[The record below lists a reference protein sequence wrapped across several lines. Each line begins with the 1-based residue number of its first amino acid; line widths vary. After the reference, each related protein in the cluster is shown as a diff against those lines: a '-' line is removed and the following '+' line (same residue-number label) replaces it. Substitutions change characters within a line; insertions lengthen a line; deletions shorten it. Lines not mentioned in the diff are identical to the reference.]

1 MIFLLPHSLD
11 RSGPRCNVKAARCS
25 VCGQVTLTFP
35 SGPGQRACAC
45 AGPRVEQIDDPRAVN
60 LSVQRLTLSL
70 INTAAMERY
79 HWWLHTGGRLPRLP
93 GQPGRFRMGEMGPLD
108 WRRAPS

>member
-1 MIFLLPHSLD
+1 MQRES
-11 RSGPRCNVKAARCS
+11 RSVQC
-25 VCGQVTLTFP
+25 VCGQVTSTFP
-35 SGPGQRACAC
+35 SGPGQRAC

-93 GQPGRFRMGEMGPLD
+93 GQPGRFRMGGMGPLD
-108 WRRAPS
+108 WRKGTELKSMNQCCCWR